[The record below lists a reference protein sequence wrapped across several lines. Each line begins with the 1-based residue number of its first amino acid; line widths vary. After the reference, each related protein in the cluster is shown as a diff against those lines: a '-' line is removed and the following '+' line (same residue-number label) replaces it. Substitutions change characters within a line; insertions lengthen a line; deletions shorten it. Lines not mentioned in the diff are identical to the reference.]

1 MRKLKQI
8 NTLLLVGVIT
18 LLQGCETLG
27 PTLTP
32 KRAIHDLSEISQ
44 LKAKP
49 EIATSKATA
58 VTSESNQRAPEIYK
72 GSGVFINAAKDSP
85 VSTVESEGSYTLNFN
100 SVELPEVIKVI
111 LGDTL
116 KYNFSISPKVVGKV
130 SLHTAKPL
138 TKVELLP
145 TLEILLG
152 MHKAVLVKDGSFYR
166 VEPQDVVLSG
176 GNIPLLSNA
185 AAQAKGFQIQVI
197 PLQYIGVQD
206 MKKVL
211 GPILPKH
218 AILQIDLNRNLL
230 FITGSPAELANT
242 LELVNLFD
250 IDIMQGKSV
259 GFFPLTYVDAKTI
272 EKELAQIFG
281 SEVDNPLSGM
291 LRMIPIERMNALMVI
306 SPQMKY
312 LTRTEQWIKR
322 LDRSGP
328 QGQVGSVHVYEVQNV
343 DAVELAAILEQV
355 YPANNSSRGKSS
367 RRGSVAPGLKQ
378 AIISS
383 KDHTNNAPATKSQRN
398 SAVIKQTGISNE
410 ISGPIRIIPDDVN
423 NALVVVASNQDYES
437 IKKLI
442 KKLDVTPLQVLIDAT
457 IIEVSLTDELHYG
470 LQWFF
475 TNKASK
481 GSGRVGDANFSAAGA
496 GGFSYSLVNSSG
508 IVRAELNA
516 LANDS
521 RVNVL
526 SAPSLMVLNNQE
538 ATIKVG
544 DQVPIRTSE
553 SANTNSNV
561 GDSALITSTIQMRDT
576 GVTLT
581 VKPRVN
587 AGGLVIMGIEQNV
600 DGVSRTASSEIDS
613 PTIQQRQIK
622 SSVAVQ
628 SGETIVLGGLITEQR
643 ERGQSGVPV
652 LSRLPIVG
660 DLFGKTDKV
669 LNRTELVILLTPR
682 VVKNQQD
689 ARLITREFKN
699 KLTGI
704 YKQAEEPSR

>member
-1 MRKLKQI
+1 M
-8 NTLLLVGVIT
+8 LVGGIF

-27 PTLTP
+27 PSLTP
-32 KRAIHDLSEISQ
+32 KRLVNELGESSQ
-44 LKAKP
+44 LQIKIKP
-49 EIATSKATA
+49 EVEVQKTID
-58 VTSESNQRAPEIYK
+58 VTSQKSQRTAEIYK
-72 GSGVFINAAKDSP
+72 GNGVFINAVKTSSA
-85 VSTVESEGSYTLNFN
+85 STAGSEGSYTLNFN
-100 SVELPEVIKVI
+100 SVDLSEVIKVV

-116 KYNFSISPKVVGKV
+116 KYNFAINPKVVGKV

-138 TKVELLP
+138 TKAELLP
-145 TLEILLG
+145 TLETLLG
-152 MHKAVLVKDGSFYR
+152 MHKAVLLKEGLFYR
-166 VEPQDVVLSG
+166 VEPQGVVLSG
-176 GNIPLLSNA
+176 GRIPLLSNQ

-211 GPILPKH
+211 GPVLPKH
-218 AILQIDLNRNLL
+218 AIVQIDINRNLL
-230 FITGSPAELANT
+230 FITGTAAELTNT

-281 SEVDNPLSGM
+281 SEADNPLDGM

-306 SPQMKY
+306 SPQLKY

-328 QGQVGSVHVYEVQNV
+328 QGQAGSVHVYEVQNV

-355 YPANNSSRGKSS
+355 YPANNNVRGKPS
-367 RRGSVAPGLKQ
+367 RRGSVAPGLKP
-378 AIISS
+378 AVISS
-383 KDHTNNAPATKSQRN
+383 SNQPANKPLASNSRNEIKDIS
-398 SAVIKQTGISNE
+398 ISNE
-410 ISGPIRIIPDDVN
+410 VNGPIRIIPDEAN
-423 NALVVVASNQDYES
+423 NALVIVASNQDYES
-437 IKKLI
+437 IKKVI

-481 GSGRVGDANFSAAGA
+481 GSGRVGDANFTAAGA

-508 IVRAELNA
+508 VVRAELNA

-587 AGGLVIMGIEQNV
+587 AGGLVIMDIEQNV

-643 ERGQSGVPV
+643 ERGKSGVPV
-652 LSRLPIVG
+652 LSRLPVVG
-660 DLFGKTDKV
+660 DFFGKTDKV

-704 YKQAEEPSR
+704 YQQAETK

>member
-1 MRKLKQI
+1 MKKLKKI
-8 NTLLLVGVIT
+8 NKLMLVGGIF

-27 PTLTP
+27 PSLTP
-32 KRAIHDLSEISQ
+32 KRLVNELGESSQ
-44 LKAKP
+44 LQIKIKP
-49 EIATSKATA
+49 EVEVQKTID
-58 VTSESNQRAPEIYK
+58 VTSQKSQRTAEIYK
-72 GSGVFINAAKDSP
+72 GNGVFINAVKTSSA
-85 VSTVESEGSYTLNFN
+85 STAGSEGSYTLNFN
-100 SVELPEVIKVI
+100 SVDLSEVIKVV

-116 KYNFSISPKVVGKV
+116 KYNFAINPKVVGKV

-138 TKVELLP
+138 TKAELLP
-145 TLEILLG
+145 TLETLLG
-152 MHKAVLVKDGSFYR
+152 MHKAVLLKEGSFYR
-166 VEPQDVVLSG
+166 VEPQGVVLSG
-176 GNIPLLSNA
+176 GRIPLLSNQ

-211 GPILPKH
+211 GPVLPKH
-218 AILQIDLNRNLL
+218 AIVQIDINRNLL
-230 FITGSPAELANT
+230 FITGTAAELTNT

-281 SEVDNPLSGM
+281 SEADNPLDGM
-291 LRMIPIERMNALMVI
+291 LRMIQIERMNALMVI
-306 SPQMKY
+306 SPQLKY

-322 LDRSGP
+322 LDQSGP
-328 QGQVGSVHVYEVQNV
+328 QGQAGSVHVYEVQNV

-355 YPANNSSRGKSS
+355 YPANNNVRGKPS
-367 RRGSVAPGLKQ
+367 RRGSVAPGLKP
-378 AIISS
+378 AVISS
-383 KDHTNNAPATKSQRN
+383 SNQPANKPSASNSRNEIKDIS
-398 SAVIKQTGISNE
+398 ISNE
-410 ISGPIRIIPDDVN
+410 VNGPIRIIPDEAN
-423 NALVVVASNQDYES
+423 NALVIVASNQDYES
-437 IKKLI
+437 IKKVI

-481 GSGRVGDANFSAAGA
+481 GSGRVGDANFTAAGA

-508 IVRAELNA
+508 VVRAELNA

-587 AGGLVIMGIEQNV
+587 AGGLVIMDIEQNV

-643 ERGQSGVPV
+643 ERGKSGVPV
-652 LSRLPIVG
+652 LSRLPVVG
-660 DLFGKTDKV
+660 DFFGKTDKV

-704 YKQAEEPSR
+704 YQQAETK

>member
-1 MRKLKQI
+1 M
-8 NTLLLVGVIT
+8 LVGGIF

-27 PTLTP
+27 PSLTP
-32 KRAIHDLSEISQ
+32 KRLVNELGESSQ
-44 LKAKP
+44 LQIKIKP
-49 EIATSKATA
+49 EVEVQKTID
-58 VTSESNQRAPEIYK
+58 VTSQKSQRTAEIYK
-72 GSGVFINAAKDSP
+72 GNGVFINAVKTSSA
-85 VSTVESEGSYTLNFN
+85 STAGSEGSYTLNFN
-100 SVELPEVIKVI
+100 SVDLSEVIKVV

-116 KYNFSISPKVVGKV
+116 KYNFAINPKVVGKV

-138 TKVELLP
+138 TKAELLP
-145 TLEILLG
+145 TLETLLG
-152 MHKAVLVKDGSFYR
+152 MHKAVLLKEGLFYR
-166 VEPQDVVLSG
+166 VEPQGVVLSG
-176 GNIPLLSNA
+176 GRIPLLSNQ

-211 GPILPKH
+211 GPVLPKH
-218 AILQIDLNRNLL
+218 AIVQIDINRNLL
-230 FITGSPAELANT
+230 FITGTAAELTNT

-281 SEVDNPLSGM
+281 SEADNPLDGM

-306 SPQMKY
+306 SPQLKY

-328 QGQVGSVHVYEVQNV
+328 QGQAGSVHVYEVQNV

-355 YPANNSSRGKSS
+355 YPANNNVRGKPS
-367 RRGSVAPGLKQ
+367 RRGSVAPGLKP
-378 AIISS
+378 AVISS
-383 KDHTNNAPATKSQRN
+383 SNQPANKPSASNSRNEIKDIS
-398 SAVIKQTGISNE
+398 ISNE
-410 ISGPIRIIPDDVN
+410 VNGPIRIIPDEAN
-423 NALVVVASNQDYES
+423 NSLVIVASNQDYES
-437 IKKLI
+437 IKKVI

-481 GSGRVGDANFSAAGA
+481 GSGRVGDANFTAAGA

-508 IVRAELNA
+508 VVRAELNA

-587 AGGLVIMGIEQNV
+587 AGGLVIMDIEQNV

-643 ERGQSGVPV
+643 ERGKSGVPV
-652 LSRLPIVG
+652 LSRLPVVG
-660 DLFGKTDKV
+660 DFFGKTDKV

-704 YKQAEEPSR
+704 YQQAETK

>member
-1 MRKLKQI
+1 MKKLQQI
-8 NTLLLVGVIT
+8 NILVYVSIIV

-32 KRAIHDLSEISQ
+32 KRAIHDLSEASNL
-44 LKAKP
+44 LKKP
-49 EIATSKATA
+49 AIEVQRPTEF
-58 VTSESNQRAPEIYK
+58 TSESNQRTPEIYK
-72 GSGVFINAAKDSP
+72 GSGVFINTVTGSSA
-85 VSTVESEGSYTLNFN
+85 STMESEGSYTLNFN
-100 SVELPEVIKVI
+100 SVDLPEVIKVI

-145 TLEILLG
+145 TLELLLG
-152 MHKAVLVKDGSFYR
+152 MHKAVLVKEGSFYR

-176 GNIPLLSNA
+176 GKIPLLSNA

-211 GPILPKH
+211 GPILSKH

-230 FITGSPAELANT
+230 FITGTPIELVNT

-250 IDIMQGKSV
+250 IDIMQGKTV
-259 GFFPLTYVDAKTI
+259 GLFPLLHVDARTI

-281 SEVDNPLSGM
+281 SEADNPLSGM

-306 SPQMKY
+306 SPQVKY
-312 LTRTEQWIKR
+312 LARTEQWIKR
-322 LDRSGP
+322 LDRSCP

-343 DAVELAAILEQV
+343 DAVELAAILEHV

-367 RRGSVAPGLKQ
+367 RRGSVAPGLKP
-378 AIISS
+378 AVISS
-383 KDHTNNAPATKSQRN
+383 KDQASNALAPKSQRS
-398 SAVIKQTGISNE
+398 SAVIKQTVISNE
-410 ISGPIRIIPDDVN
+410 ISGPIRIIPDDAN

-481 GSGRVGDANFSAAGA
+481 GSARVGDANFSGAGA

-587 AGGLVIMGIEQNV
+587 AGGLVIMDIEQNV

-643 ERGQSGVPV
+643 ERGKSGVPV

-660 DLFGKTDKV
+660 SLFGKTDKV

-682 VVKNQQD
+682 VIKNQQD

-704 YKQAEEPSR
+704 YKQAEEASR